1 MINPAFY
8 GLILAGILMLG
19 MVILI
24 EVGRRIAIRRENRVG
39 EGAHKGLGVLEGSVF
54 GLLGLLIGFTFSG
67 AATRFYERRQLITEE
82 ANDIGTAYLR
92 INLLPDQA
100 QPAVRQKFRQY
111 LDSRLETYRR
121 LPDIE
126 AAFAELSNSKKIQD
140 EIWAYSVAGC
150 RDSSSQACNMLLLP
164 ALNSMFDIV
173 TTRTEA
179 TKIHPPPI
187 IFGMIVVLSFA
198 GALLAGYGMAESKSR
213 SWVHILGLAVVM
225 AFAVYVIMDIE
236 YPRAGLI
243 TVAGADQVLVELR
256 ESMK

>member
-8 GLILAGILMLG
+8 GLILAGILLLG
-19 MVILI
+19 MLILI
-24 EVGRRIAIRRENRVG
+24 EVGRRLAIRRERRDG
-39 EGAHKGLGVLEGSVF
+39 EEAHKGLSVLDGAVF

-67 AATRFYERRQLITEE
+67 AATRFDARRQLITAE

-100 QPAVRQKFRQY
+100 QPALRQKFRQY

-121 LPDIE
+121 LPDLQ
-126 AAFAELSNSKKIQD
+126 AAFAELAKSKKIQD

-150 RDSSSQACNMLLLP
+150 RDSPSQSCNMLLLP

-187 IFGMIVVLSFA
+187 IFGMIVVLSLA
-198 GALLAGYGMAESKSR
+198 AALLAGYGMAQSKSR
-213 SWVHILGLAVVM
+213 SWVHIFGLAAVM
-225 AFAVYVIMDIE
+225 ALAVYVILDIE

-243 TVAGADQVLVELR
+243 SVAGADQVLVELR